1 MMIPL
6 PLYSEYVQWGG
17 ELAEEDFAAALPRA
31 VGRVRQRLAAVDVS
45 SLTDEERRACIGAI
59 CAAVDALSDDTA
71 GLASYSAGKVS
82 ATFASSAYRANT
94 VEAAIER
101 ELSGTRL
108 IGTAV

>member
-1 MMIPL
+1 MIPL
-6 PLYSEYVQWGG
+6 PRYGEYVQWGG
-17 ELAEEDFAAALPRA
+17 QLAEEDFAEALPRA
-31 VGRVRQRLAAVDVS
+31 AGRVRQRLAAVDMS
-45 SLTDEERRACIGAI
+45 GLSEEEHRACIGAV
-59 CAAVDALSDDTA
+59 CAAADALSDDTA

>member
-1 MMIPL
+1 MMPL
-6 PLYSEYVQWGG
+6 PRYSEYVQWGG
-17 ELAEEDFAAALPRA
+17 QLAEEDFAATLPRA
-31 VGRVRQRLAAVDVS
+31 AGMVRNRLAAVDLS
-45 SLTDEERRACIGAI
+45 TLSDDERMACIGAV
-59 CAAVDALSDDTA
+59 CAAVNALSDDTV

-94 VEAAIER
+94 VGAAIER